1 MVMEVKHQVVME
13 GGYAIDITQED
24 LNNLDVIVLPDN
36 QYHVVHHGKSYL
48 VEVMAQEGVL
58 KEYTLKINGEVIKT
72 SYRDQLDLLMDKLG
86 FEKQS
91 SSLDNRL
98 VSPMPGLVLELM
110 VEVGQT
116 VEAGEKLLILEAMK
130 MENLIK
136 APAKGIVQSIAIK
149 KGQSLEKGQLLM
161 EFEYL

>member
-1 MVMEVKHQVVME
+1 MVMEDKHQVVIE
-13 GGYAIDITQED
+13 GGYAIDISSED
-24 LNNLDVIVLPDN
+24 LCNLDVVALPGNQFHVLHD
-36 QYHVVHHGKSYL
+36 GKSYL
-48 VEVMAQEGVL
+48 VEVVSEEGVL
-58 KEYTLKINGEVIKT
+58 KKYTLRINGELIRT

-91 SSLDNRL
+91 SFLDNRL
-98 VSPMPGLVLELM
+98 VSPMPGLVLDVM

-136 APAKGIVQSIAIK
+136 APASGIVQSIVIK

-161 EFEYL
+161 EFEFL